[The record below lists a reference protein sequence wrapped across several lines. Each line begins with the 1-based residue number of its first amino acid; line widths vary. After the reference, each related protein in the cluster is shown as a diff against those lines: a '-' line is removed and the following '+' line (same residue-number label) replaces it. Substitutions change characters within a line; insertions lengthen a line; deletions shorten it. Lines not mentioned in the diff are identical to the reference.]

1 MGYIRI
7 HAYREFVSLGQS
19 AKQREG
25 RQVSIEYKNLCIKCG
40 DHVLQA
46 RYQLGY
52 TTCLKCG
59 EVVARETKH
68 TIAPMHKSNY
78 MVITNKED
86 LKGLNNKGGN
96 VR

>member
-1 MGYIRI
+1 MGYISV
-7 HAYREFVSLGQS
+7 YFVSGIDSLS
-19 AKQREG
+19 VKQREG
-25 RQVSIEYKNLCIKCG
+25 RQVSVEYKNLCIKCG

-46 RYQLGY
+46 RWRLGY
-52 TTCLKCG
+52 IHCLRCG
-59 EVVARETKH
+59 EELAKQRKH

-78 MVITNKED
+78 MVITNRAD

>member
-1 MGYIRI
+1 M
-7 HAYREFVSLGQS
+7 
-19 AKQREG
+19 
-25 RQVSIEYKNLCIKCG
+25 EYKNLCVKCG

-46 RYQLGY
+46 RYRLGY

-59 EVVARETKH
+59 EVIAKETKH

-78 MVITNKED
+78 MVITNRED

>member
-1 MGYIRI
+1 
-7 HAYREFVSLGQS
+7 
-19 AKQREG
+19 
-25 RQVSIEYKNLCIKCG
+25 VSIEYKNLCNKCG

-59 EVVARETKH
+59 EVEARQTKH

-78 MVITNKED
+78 MVITNKLD
-86 LKGLNNKGGN
+86 LQGLNNKGGL
-96 VR
+96 VK